1 MTLKQKSLIF
11 PLVILALIMCQG
23 FALALKVPPPEKIE
37 FLPNLTSDEKPV
49 YPRSI
54 FLSEDGLITI
64 IDEQN
69 QSISTFQQKGDILIP
84 ANSHQSEFGSN
95 SVNKF
100 IGPAYSC
107 YTSDGS
113 MALADLKLKR
123 IFYYQRSTENWSAFN
138 YQKEFLCSRGCTA
151 LYQVG
156 KKLIVA
162 GSTTLLGQNY
172 ELYAIDI
179 DTSKLTPL
187 LTEPQKYGI
196 DNLTLESRKQINAIG
211 ITGYICGSSDGSKLV
226 YAWEGGHIVVLT
238 IDGKILKSFDAKE
251 TKNYS
256 KPVAT
261 STLIANRLKN
271 PYEARTERLETMSFI
286 RGIFATSH
294 YFYIIYEGPAKGKPS
309 VAWIQKYDFYGNF
322 LEEAS
327 VPRLPKGG
335 NKMFWFDKENGVLY
349 SLSVEEF
356 NPLDFFILKYKISE

>member
-1 MTLKQKSLIF
+1 MTLRIKSIFF
-11 PLVILALIMCQG
+11 PLVIVALIMLG
-23 FALALKVPPPEKIE
+23 DFALGLKVSPPEKIE
-37 FLPNLTSDEKPV
+37 FLSNLTSDERPV

-64 IDEQN
+64 IDQ
-69 QSISTFQQKGDILIP
+69 QKRSISSFQQRGDILIP
-84 ANSHQSEFGSN
+84 ANSPQRDSGI
-95 SVNKF
+95 KF
-100 IGPAYSC
+100 TGPAYSS

-151 LYQVG
+151 LYQIG

-172 ELYAIDI
+172 ELYAIGI
-179 DTSKLTPL
+179 DNSELSPL
-187 LTEPQKYGI
+187 MAEPQKYGI

-211 ITGYICGSSDGSKLV
+211 ITGYVCGSSDGSKLV

-238 IDGKILKSFDAKE
+238 IDGKILKSFDAQE
-251 TKNYS
+251 TQNYF

-261 STLIANRLKN
+261 STLIAHRLKN
-271 PYEARTERLETMSFI
+271 PYTAREERLETMSFI
-286 RGIFATSH
+286 RCVFATSH
-294 YFYIIYEGPAKGKPS
+294 YFYIIYEGPANGKPYA
-309 VAWIQKYDFYGNF
+309 AWMQKYDFSGNF
-322 LEEAS
+322 LEEAP